1 MKSYVGAIL
10 IPFDFTLTSEQT
22 SEVFGI
28 ADNSLQTATDED
40 LFSDAIRIQLDR
52 LIEPKIRQWHEE
64 LLSLVENVRNIAPD
78 YTTAFLRSEAS
89 SQVIDQ
95 LTKRFNIQTL
105 DDLDAELKKQIQT
118 WIAGL
123 DNEKVRQYD
132 ANTVQDLVFAELRS
146 WC

>member
-10 IPFDFTLTSEQT
+10 IPFDFSLTPEQT
-22 SEVFGI
+22 SEVFAI
-28 ADNSLQTATDED
+28 ADNSLQAASDEE
-40 LFSDAIRIQLDR
+40 LFSDTIRLQLDR

-64 LLSLVENVRNIAPD
+64 LLSHVQDVRNIAPD

-89 SQVIDQ
+89 ADLIDQ

-105 DDLDAELKKQIQT
+105 DDLDAELKNQIRT

-132 ANTVQDLVFAELRS
+132 TITVKDLVFAELRS

>member
-10 IPFDFTLTSEQT
+10 IPFDFTLTPEQT

-28 ADNSLQTATDED
+28 ADISLQAATDED

-52 LIEPKIRQWHEE
+52 SIEPKIRQWHEE
-64 LLSLVENVRNIAPD
+64 LLSHVENVRNIAPD

-89 SQVIDQ
+89 SEVIDQ
-95 LTKRFNIQTL
+95 LTKRFNIQIL
-105 DDLDAELKKQIQT
+105 DDLDLELKNQIRT

-132 ANTVQDLVFAELRS
+132 AITVKDLVFAELRS

>member
-10 IPFDFTLTSEQT
+10 IPFDFTLTPEQT

-28 ADNSLQTATDED
+28 ADNSLQAATDED

-64 LLSLVENVRNIAPD
+64 LLSHVENVRNIAPD

-89 SQVIDQ
+89 SEVIDQ
-95 LTKRFNIQTL
+95 LTKRFNIQIL
-105 DDLDAELKKQIQT
+105 DDLDLELKNQIRT

-132 ANTVQDLVFAELRS
+132 AITVKDLVFAELRS